1 MTVKTDLRPPTAKDF
16 WAGKMGRDVYGGKA
30 TCRGC
35 KYSAAPDLFDGGCL
49 FYEIT
54 GLPRPDDSPGEVTP
68 PVLARY
74 KPKLLSIA
82 AWNLMDDHAAEVAE
96 LIDHFIAVGFAAGYA
111 EAAKYYQKNESK
123 EGVSHDD
130 L

>member
-16 WAGKMGRDVYGGKA
+16 WAGKM
-30 TCRGC
+30 GC

-68 PVLARY
+68 AMARY

-82 AWNLMDDHAAEVAE
+82 AWNLMDDHAAEVTE
-96 LIDHFIAVGFAAGYA
+96 LISHFIAVGFTAGYA

>member
-1 MTVKTDLRPPTAKDF
+1 MERH
-16 WAGKMGRDVYGGKA
+16 
-30 TCRGC
+30 
-35 KYSAAPDLFDGGCL
+35 
-49 FYEIT
+49 
-54 GLPRPDDSPGEVTP
+54 
-68 PVLARY
+68 

-82 AWNLMDDHAAEVAE
+82 AWSLMDDHAAEVAE

-123 EGVSHDD
+123 EGAASDD